1 MLIDA
6 LRSLASGQGVDVF
19 GVLMQVLATVF
30 VMVLILPLHEFA
42 HGYVAY
48 KLGDPTAKQAGRLTL
63 NPIASLDPI
72 GSAGLLLFG
81 IGWAKPVPVDPRYF
95 RNPKRGMAITALA
108 GPASNVIAAF
118 VGAFLDNLLYVLP
131 LPIPNR
137 AFLLLSIFFYY
148 YISINLMLAV
158 FNLLPIP
165 PLDGSRI
172 VAAFL
177 PNRMMYAYYRY
188 ERVLVGVLFLL
199 LFIGV
204 LDPVLYF
211 LQEHLW
217 NAVIWLAAA
226 PFRLFGLL

>member
-6 LRSLASGQGVDVF
+6 LRSAASGQGVDF
-19 GVLMQVLATVF
+19 YSLLMQVLATVL
-30 VMVLILPLHEFA
+30 VMVLILPLHEYA

-63 NPIASLDPI
+63 NPIASLDPV
-72 GSAGLLLFG
+72 GSIGLLLFG

-95 RNPKRGMAITALA
+95 RNPKKGMAITALA
-108 GPASNVIAAF
+108 GPVSNVIAAF
-118 VGAFLDNLLYVLP
+118 VGAIICNLILVLP
-131 LPIPNR
+131 FQIPVNI
-137 AFLLLSIFFYY
+137 LILVSYFFYWY
-148 YISINLMLAV
+148 VSINLMLAV

-177 PNRMMYAYYRY
+177 PNRLMYAYYRY
-188 ERVLVGVLFLL
+188 ERILVSVLFLL
-199 LFIGV
+199 LFVGI

-217 NAVIWLAAA
+217 NAVMWLASA
-226 PFRLFGLL
+226 PFRLFGLM